1 MWNDRRN
8 ENLLRLAASVAALFA
23 FTAPRAAATV
33 RIQQEAVSNGFPAT
47 NCNYCHT
54 FDSDHM
60 KDAAKK
66 KGLSRLDCLAC
77 HGRRLPKSGASVLND
92 RGRFLVAVRR
102 HLRVDRVD
110 GAWLKKYGDP
120 APRPSPSLQS
130 PSPSPQKK

>member
-1 MWNDRRN
+1 MRHDRAHGN
-8 ENLLRLAASVAALFA
+8 VLRLAASLAALFA
-23 FTAPRAAATV
+23 LTAPEAAATV
-33 RIQQEAVSNGFPAT
+33 RIRDEAVSHGFPAS
-47 NCNYCHT
+47 NCGYCHT

-60 KDAAKK
+60 KDEAKK

-77 HGRRLPKSGASVLND
+77 HGRRLPKTGASVLND

-120 APRPSPSLQS
+120 APS